1 MDIKF
6 GAFHIDLEGHRLL
19 KNGAAIHVEPQVFDL
34 IVFLAQQAGKLV
46 TKDALVDHVWNGLAV
61 SDATINAR
69 VSAARKALDDDGRQQ
84 NVIRTVH
91 KRGFEFC
98 GLDAKAPQKPK
109 PSSGLLNYAK
119 SQDGTAIAWSKAG
132 SGPPLVRLG
141 HWMSHLHLHL
151 DRDCPVW
158 APLIERLE
166 QNFDLIRYDVRGT
179 GLSERGAPLSGLQ
192 CFVDDLNAVLSASGI
207 QKTSLYASSQA
218 VPIAVAFA
226 HQFLEKVD
234 KMVLWG
240 GSCDGRKIRK
250 QGDNHLDMDTAVSL
264 VKSAWGQNGGVFQ
277 EAFNRLFM
285 PDADADQI
293 KSIAQTQRQTADAQT
308 AVDLRQTVDAFSVSD
323 LLEHVTT
330 QTLVIHANQD
340 AIHPFSEG
348 QKLVAGLPNADISML
363 ESRNHVPLPQDPNW
377 PGMVDAITQ
386 FLLFRDR

>member
-1 MDIKF
+1 M
-6 GAFHIDLEGHRLL
+6 
-19 KNGAAIHVEPQVFDL
+19 
-34 IVFLAQQAGKLV
+34 
-46 TKDALVDHVWNGLAV
+46 
-61 SDATINAR
+61 
-69 VSAARKALDDDGRQQ
+69 
-84 NVIRTVH
+84 
-91 KRGFEFC
+91 
-98 GLDAKAPQKPK
+98 
-109 PSSGLLNYAK
+109 LNYAK

-132 SGPPLVRLG
+132 SGPPLVRFG
-141 HWMSHLHLHL
+141 HWMSHLHL

-179 GLSERGAPLSGLQ
+179 GLSERGAPLTGLQ

-226 HQFLEKVD
+226 HQFPEKVD

-250 QGDNHLDMDTAVSL
+250 QGDNHLNMDTALSL
-264 VKSAWGQNGGVFQ
+264 VRSAWGQNGGVFQ

-285 PDADADQI
+285 PDASADQI

-308 AVDLRQTVDAFSVSD
+308 AVDLRQIVDTFNVSD

-330 QTLVIHANQD
+330 QTLVVHANQD
-340 AIHPFSEG
+340 TIHPFSEG

-363 ESRNHVPLPQDPNW
+363 DSRNHVPLPQDPNW
-377 PGMVDAITQ
+377 PGMVDAITR
-386 FLLFRDR
+386 FLLATDH

>member
-141 HWMSHLHLHL
+141 HWMSHLHL

-179 GLSERGAPLSGLQ
+179 GLSERGAPLTGLQ

-226 HQFLEKVD
+226 HQFPEKVD

-250 QGDNHLDMDTAVSL
+250 QGDNHLNMDTALSL
-264 VKSAWGQNGGVFQ
+264 VRSAWGQNGGVFQ

-285 PDADADQI
+285 PDASADQI

-308 AVDLRQTVDAFSVSD
+308 AVDLRQIVDTFNVSD

-330 QTLVIHANQD
+330 QTLVVHANQD
-340 AIHPFSEG
+340 TIHPFSEG

-363 ESRNHVPLPQDPNW
+363 DSRNHVPLPQDPNW
-377 PGMVDAITQ
+377 PGMVDAITR
-386 FLLFRDR
+386 FLLATDH